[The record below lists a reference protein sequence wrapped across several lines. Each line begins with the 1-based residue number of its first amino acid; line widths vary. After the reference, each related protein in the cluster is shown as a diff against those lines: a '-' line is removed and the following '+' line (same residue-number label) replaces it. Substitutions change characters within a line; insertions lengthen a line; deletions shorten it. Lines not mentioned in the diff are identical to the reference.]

1 MNFETKK
8 TCDRRCEFWL
18 EFENGTKMFAEM
30 LDPVAAQSELIPSAG
45 HLAREVA
52 GVRDHSTVSNRKE
65 VVISQELREGTSR
78 NADRSSAE
86 NKSILK
92 SVQGKRDDVQD
103 QAVTFEQE
111 EKESIISKEDQKSQ
125 IAGLPK
131 KTDPKD
137 DLKDYVK
144 DKGASLTFT
153 YKEGLVVQV
162 LPNGAV

>member
-45 HLAREVA
+45 DLAREA
-52 GVRDHSTVSNRKE
+52 VRDHSTVSNRKE
-65 VVISQELREGTSR
+65 VVISQELREGGTSR

-92 SVQGKRDDVQD
+92 SV
-103 QAVTFEQE
+103 
-111 EKESIISKEDQKSQ
+111 
-125 IAGLPK
+125 
-131 KTDPKD
+131 
-137 DLKDYVK
+137 
-144 DKGASLTFT
+144 
-153 YKEGLVVQV
+153 
-162 LPNGAV
+162 